1 MCERWRML
9 PMLPVTTHSLGRA
22 EASITS
28 LGGRYV
34 LSRHSMPR
42 SALTARSSRPSYLS
56 ASPRRATGWTRPSG
70 TACVCGKALDTTC
83 AHAHECATFGDRVIR
98 QECRPVA
105 ASPYRYN
112 GHGHLAPASRAEL
125 LAMQAMAKMGTADD
139 VLKLLKSFKLL
150 QTASADLIKV
160 HSIHTR

>member
-1 MCERWRML
+1 MRKVAYAAGHYALARENGGLNHLAGRTLCAEQALHAKIGPDGKIEQALL
-9 PMLPVTTHSLGRA
+9 PLG
-22 EASITS
+22 ITS
-28 LGGRYV
+28 ARDWLDAAIRYG
-34 LSRHSMPR
+34 M
-42 SALTARSSRPSYLS
+42 
-56 ASPRRATGWTRPSG
+56 
-70 TACVCGKALDTTC
+70 CVQSVGHHI
-83 AHAHECATFGDRVIR
+83 AHAHECGTFGDRVIR